1 MKKSNT
7 AYPYLYAKF
16 KILKSLKQ
24 REENSSC
31 LGLRKRGNVSQGV
44 PSFSFARWVN
54 SREHLTVVNIFY
66 CMLKNF
72 WEGRS

>member
-7 AYPYLYAKF
+7 AYPSLYAKF
-16 KILKSLKQ
+16 KILENLKQ

-31 LGLRKRGNVSQGV
+31 LGLRSRGHVSQGV

-54 SREHLTVVNIFY
+54 SREHLPIVNTFY
-66 CMLKNF
+66 CMLKIF
-72 WEGRS
+72 